1 MIDDVSRHQ
10 WPKRHAVDQVR
21 NDHKVRGEAM
31 APIDTIK
38 HIKFNELTAQARRDL
53 KKTFREHARRLRAAI
68 RTVDRGLKALAKKQK
83 AKRTAKRRTA
93 RR

>member
-1 MIDDVSRHQ
+1 
-10 WPKRHAVDQVR
+10 
-21 NDHKVRGEAM
+21 M

-38 HIKFNELTAQARRDL
+38 HIKFNELTGQKRREL
-53 KKTFREHARRLRAAI
+53 KKILQNHARRLQAAM

-83 AKRTAKRRTA
+83 AKRTTKRRTA